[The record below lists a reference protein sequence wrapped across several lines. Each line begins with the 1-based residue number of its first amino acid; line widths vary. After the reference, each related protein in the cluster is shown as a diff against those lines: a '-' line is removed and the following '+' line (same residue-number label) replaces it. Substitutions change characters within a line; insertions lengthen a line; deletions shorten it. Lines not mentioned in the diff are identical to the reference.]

1 MPAKEYVVE
10 KTFVMIKPDGVA
22 KNIIGDIIKRFET
35 AGLKVRELRLLKLT
49 EAQARELYS
58 VHADKS
64 FYESL
69 VSFILSGPVVTMVLE
84 GESAV
89 STVRGIMGATNPM
102 EADPK
107 TIRADYAE
115 EIEKNIVHGS
125 DSQASYERESVI
137 FFPAAI

>member
-1 MPAKEYVVE
+1 ME

-22 KNIIGDIIKRFET
+22 KNIIGDIIKRFEM
-35 AGLKVRELRLLKLT
+35 AGLKVRELRMLKLT
-49 EAQARELYS
+49 EAQARDLYS
-58 VHADKS
+58 VHADRS

-137 FFPAAI
+137 FFTVAI